1 MPSARWWW
9 LGSPFCPDSG
19 TQAIS
24 LSLSA
29 LELLNHSVCMCV
41 PLCLLQTAGPSGP
54 TGLTATRPAPR
65 PALDSASFCFLW
77 AASARAT
84 PQRAEP
90 VLWTPTLYQVRSAT
104 SLKD

>member
-1 MPSARWWW
+1 MVVSGEEA
-9 LGSPFCPDSG
+9 FCPNSEI
-19 TQAIS
+19 QAVS

-29 LELLNHSVCMCV
+29 LELLNDSVCMRV

-54 TGLTATRPAPR
+54 RGLTATRLASR

-90 VLWTPTLYQVRSAT
+90 VLWTPTSYQVRSAT
-104 SLKD
+104 SWKDL